1 MENRKKFEVE
11 LPTGTFQTNNWHL
24 AKLHSMYFGKPV
36 KIKTI
41 F

>member
-1 MENRKKFEVE
+1 MYEVE
-11 LPTGTFQTNNWHL
+11 IPNGSIKTNNWHL
-24 AKLHSMYFGKPV
+24 AKLHSMRYGNPV